1 MRVLFVLP
9 RMVSGGVERVT
20 LNLIGGFREAGVE
33 CALALR
39 HRRGELLADA
49 DSIVAV
55 HEVAANGLHGFVP
68 NLSRLIRE
76 WRPSH
81 IVTAFPDIAF
91 LTWRAIKRTRL
102 DVRLVHGIH
111 NSHGRQSA
119 RSGVLGRLRFSLENR
134 LAGFVYRRADALVAV
149 SKGIRHEVLVRYRI
163 NPSRIVAIYNPVLRR
178 EQIVEVDRT
187 RPRTPDRPLAMV
199 TLGRLAHQKGFD
211 LLIEAVATAQLQG
224 DWRLDIWGEGRERKS
239 LDASIDR
246 RRLRQHV
253 FLRGHADQ
261 PLEVLRGADLF
272 VMSSRHEGL
281 GNVLIEAMACGV
293 PVIATDCP
301 HGPAEIVDGGRFGVL
316 VPAEDVPALARA
328 ISRFS
333 REGSPVTA
341 EMLAQRAADF
351 TIPAAVDQW
360 LSVLRS
366 V

>member
-39 HRRGELLADA
+39 HRTGELLADA
-49 DSIVAV
+49 DSIVMV
-55 HEVAANGLHGFVP
+55 HEVAAEGLHRFVP

-76 WRPSH
+76 WQPSH

-91 LTWRAIKRTRL
+91 LAWCAMKRAGL

-111 NSHGRQSA
+111 NSHGRQAA
-119 RSGVLGRLRFSLENR
+119 RSGFLGGLRFSLENR
-134 LAGFVYRRADALVAV
+134 LAGFIYRRADALVAV
-149 SKGIRHEVLVRYRI
+149 SQGIRQEVLARYGI
-163 NPSRIVAIYNPVLRR
+163 SPSRIVAIYNPVLRR
-178 EQIVEVDRT
+178 EQIVGAGRT
-187 RPRTPDRPLAMV
+187 RTPGRPLAMV
-199 TLGRLAHQKGFD
+199 ALGRLAHQKGFD
-211 LLIEAVATAQLQG
+211 LLIEAIAIAQLQG
-224 DWRLDIWGEGRERKS
+224 DWRLDIWGEGPERKS
-239 LDASIDR
+239 LDASIGR
-246 RRLRQHV
+246 KRLRQHV
-253 FLRGHADQ
+253 FLRGHADR
-261 PLEVLRGADLF
+261 PLEALRDADLF

-281 GNVLIEAMACGV
+281 GNALIEAMACGV

-301 HGPAEIVDGGRFGVL
+301 HGPAEIVDGGRFGML
-316 VPAEDVPALARA
+316 VPTEDVPALARA

-333 REGSPVTA
+333 LEGTTVSA

-351 TIPAAVDQW
+351 TIAASVDRW